1 MAKND
6 LGIDLGTA
14 NFIVYQLGKGIVLN
28 EPSVVAIEKK
38 TNKILA
44 IGSEAKEMLGKTPED
59 KILAVKPMRDG
70 VIADYTII
78 SNVLKYFIKKLNK
91 SMFFKCNMV
100 IGIPTKTTSVEQR
113 AVYDA
118 ALKAGAK
125 RVHIV
130 LEPTVAAIGTGLD
143 VMKPMGNMVIDIG
156 GGTTDIAVISLGGI
170 VVGDSIKLAGNALDE
185 TIVKGTRRTFGLI
198 IGESTAEEIKIKIG
212 KVHPDVE
219 DLELEIKGRDAVTG
233 LPRTEII
240 NSTDVYKMI
249 KSVIENIISR
259 IKLVLEK
266 TPPELSADI
275 VKHGI
280 VLTGGGALLRGI
292 DKAIEEEI
300 GVPCKIADEPLLC
313 VAKGTG
319 ILLENEEL
327 LKHVAVTYEK

>member
-1 MAKND
+1 MGKND

-14 NFIVYQLGKGIVLN
+14 NFIVYQQGKGIVLN

-78 SNVLKYFIKKLNK
+78 SEVLKYFMKKLNK
-91 SMFFKCNMV
+91 GLFFKCNMV

-130 LEPTVAAIGTGLD
+130 LEPTAAAIGIGLD
-143 VMKPMGNMVIDIG
+143 VMKPIGNMIIDIG

-170 VVGDSIKLAGNALDE
+170 VVGDSIKLAGNALDDA
-185 TIVKGTRRTFGLI
+185 IVKGIRRTFGLI
-198 IGESTAEEIKIKIG
+198 IGESTAEEIKIKVG
-212 KVHPDVE
+212 KVHPEVE

-233 LPRTEII
+233 LPRTEIV
-240 NSTDVYKMI
+240 NSTDVYKMLRP
-249 KSVIENIISR
+249 VIENIISR
-259 IKLVLEK
+259 VKLVLEK

-275 VKHGI
+275 VQHGI

-292 DKAIEEEI
+292 DRAIQEEI
-300 GVPCKIADEPLLC
+300 GVPCKVADEPLLC
-313 VAKGTG
+313 VARGTG
-319 ILLENEEL
+319 KLLEDEEL
-327 LKHVAVTYEK
+327 LKHVAVTYER

>member
-130 LEPTVAAIGTGLD
+130 LEPTAAAIGTGLD

-185 TIVKGTRRTFGLI
+185 AIVKGTRRTFGLI

-249 KSVIENIISR
+249 KSVIDNIISR

>member
-1 MAKND
+1 MGKND

-38 TNKILA
+38 TNRILA
-44 IGSEAKEMLGKTPED
+44 IGSEAKDMLGKTPED
-59 KILAVKPMRDG
+59 KVLAIKPMRDG

-78 SNVLKYFIKKLNK
+78 SEVLKYFMKKLNK
-91 SMFFKCNMV
+91 GLFFKCNMV

-130 LEPTVAAIGTGLD
+130 LEPTAAAIGIGLD
-143 VMKPMGNMVIDIG
+143 VMKPVGNMVIDIG

-170 VVGDSIKLAGNALDE
+170 VVGDSIKLAGNALDDA
-185 TIVKGTRRTFGLI
+185 IVKGVRRTFGLI

-212 KVHPDVE
+212 KVHPDIE

-233 LPRTEII
+233 LPRTETI
-240 NSTDVYKMI
+240 NSMDVYKMI
-249 KSVIENIISR
+249 RPVIENIISR
-259 IKLVLEK
+259 VKLVLEK

-275 VKHGI
+275 VNHGI
-280 VLTGGGALLRGI
+280 VLSGGGALLRGI
-292 DKAIEEEI
+292 DKAIQEEI
-300 GVPCKIADEPLLC
+300 GVPCRIADDPLLC
-313 VAKGTG
+313 VARGTG
-319 ILLENEEL
+319 ILLEDEEL
-327 LKHVAVTYEK
+327 LKHVAVSYEK

>member
-1 MAKND
+1 MGKND

-14 NFIVYQLGKGIVLN
+14 NFIVYQQGKGIVLN

-44 IGSEAKEMLGKTPED
+44 IGSQAKEMLGKTPED

-78 SNVLKYFIKKLNK
+78 SEVLKYFMKKLNK
-91 SMFFKCNMV
+91 GLFFKCNMV

-130 LEPTVAAIGTGLD
+130 LEPTAAAIGIGLD
-143 VMKPMGNMVIDIG
+143 VMKPIGNMVIDIG

-170 VVGDSIKLAGNALDE
+170 VVGDSIKLAGNALDDA
-185 TIVKGTRRTFGLI
+185 IVKGIRRTFGLI
-198 IGESTAEEIKIKIG
+198 IGESTAEEIKIKVG
-212 KVHPDVE
+212 KVHPEVE

-233 LPRTEII
+233 LPRTEIV
-240 NSTDVYKMI
+240 NSTDVYKMLRP
-249 KSVIENIISR
+249 VIENIISR
-259 IKLVLEK
+259 VKLVLEK

-275 VKHGI
+275 VQHGI

-292 DKAIEEEI
+292 DKAIQEEI
-300 GVPCKIADEPLLC
+300 GVPCKVADEPLLC
-313 VAKGTG
+313 VARGTG
-319 ILLENEEL
+319 KLLEDEEL
-327 LKHVAVTYEK
+327 LKHVAVTYER

>member
-1 MAKND
+1 MGRND

-38 TNKILA
+38 TNRLLA
-44 IGSEAKEMLGKTPED
+44 IGSEAKDMLGKTPED
-59 KILAVKPMRDG
+59 KVLAIKPMRDG

-78 SNVLKYFIKKLNK
+78 SEVLKYFMKKLNRGF
-91 SMFFKCNMV
+91 FFKCNMV

-130 LEPTVAAIGTGLD
+130 LEPTAAAIGIGLD
-143 VMKPMGNMVIDIG
+143 VMKPVGNMVIDIG

-170 VVGDSIKLAGNALDE
+170 VVGDSIKLAGNALDDA
-185 TIVKGTRRTFGLI
+185 IVKGVRRTFGLI

-212 KVHPDVE
+212 KVHPDIE

-233 LPRTEII
+233 LPRTEVI
-240 NSTDVYKMI
+240 NSMDVYKMI
-249 KSVIENIISR
+249 RPVIENIISR
-259 IKLVLEK
+259 VKLVLEK

-275 VKHGI
+275 VNHGI
-280 VLTGGGALLRGI
+280 VLSGGGALLRGI
-292 DKAIEEEI
+292 DKAIQEEI
-300 GVPCKIADEPLLC
+300 GVPCRIADDPLLC
-313 VAKGTG
+313 VARGTG
-319 ILLENEEL
+319 ILLEDEEL
-327 LKHVAVTYEK
+327 LKHVAVSYEK

>member
-14 NFIVYQLGKGIVLN
+14 NFIVYQQGKGIVLN
-28 EPSVVAIEKK
+28 EPSVVAIERK
-38 TNKILA
+38 TGKIIA
-44 IGSEAKEMLGKTPED
+44 IGSEAKEMFGKTPEE
-59 KILAVKPMRDG
+59 KVMAVKPMRDG

-78 SNVLKYFIKKLNK
+78 AEVLKYFMKKLNK
-91 SMFFKCNMV
+91 GLFIKCNMV

-130 LEPTVAAIGTGLD
+130 LEPTAAAIGIGLD
-143 VMKPMGNMVIDIG
+143 VMKPMGNMIVDIG
-156 GGTTDIAVISLGGI
+156 GGTTDIAVISMGGI
-170 VVGDSIKLAGNALDE
+170 VVGDSIKLAGNALDDA
-185 TIVKGTRRTFGLI
+185 IVKGVRRNFGLL
-198 IGESTAEEIKIKIG
+198 IGDTTAEEIKIKIG

-219 DLELEIKGRDAVTG
+219 DLELEVRGRDAVTG
-233 LPRTEII
+233 LPRTEVI

-249 KSVIENIISR
+249 RPVVDNIISR

-275 VKHGI
+275 VEHGI
-280 VLTGGGALLRGI
+280 MLTGGGALLRGI
-292 DKAIEEEI
+292 DKAIEEDI
-300 GVPCKIADEPLLC
+300 GVPCRVADEPLLC

-319 ILLENEEL
+319 RLLEDEEL

>member
-130 LEPTVAAIGTGLD
+130 LEPTAAAIGTGLD

-185 TIVKGTRRTFGLI
+185 AIVKGTRRTFGLI

>member
-70 VIADYTII
+70 VIADYAII

>member
-44 IGSEAKEMLGKTPED
+44 IGSEAKDMLGKTPED
-59 KILAVKPMRDG
+59 KVLAIKPMRDG

-78 SNVLKYFIKKLNK
+78 SEVLRYFMKKLNRNF
-91 SMFFKCNMV
+91 FFKCNMV

-130 LEPTVAAIGTGLD
+130 LEPTAAAIGIGLD
-143 VMKPMGNMVIDIG
+143 VMKPIGNMVIDIG
-156 GGTTDIAVISLGGI
+156 GGTTDIAIISLGGI
-170 VVGDSIKLAGNALDE
+170 VVGDSIKLAGNAIDDA
-185 TIVKGTRRTFGLI
+185 IVKGVRRTFGLI

-212 KVHPDVE
+212 KVHPEIE

-233 LPRTEII
+233 LPRTETIS
-240 NSTDVYKMI
+240 STDVYKMI
-249 KSVIENIISR
+249 KPVIENIISR

-275 VKHGI
+275 VNHGI
-280 VLTGGGALLRGI
+280 VLSGGGALLRGI
-292 DKAIEEEI
+292 DKAIQEEI
-300 GVPCKIADEPLLC
+300 GVPCKVANEPLLC
-313 VAKGTG
+313 VARGTG
-319 ILLENEEL
+319 ILLEDEEL
-327 LKHVAVTYEK
+327 LKHVAVTYER